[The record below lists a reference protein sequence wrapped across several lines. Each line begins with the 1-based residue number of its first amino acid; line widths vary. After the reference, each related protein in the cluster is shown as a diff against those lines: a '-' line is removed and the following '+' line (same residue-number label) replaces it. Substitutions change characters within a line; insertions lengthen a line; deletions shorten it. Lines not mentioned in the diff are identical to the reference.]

1 MLAKVGKWCYHELKW
16 GDWWRNMDGRRQDV
30 KHSGLNIRLNI
41 KMEMWEES
49 SWLTQGDVEPGDVV
63 QGSIRV

>member
-1 MLAKVGKWCYHELKW
+1 
-16 GDWWRNMDGRRQDV
+16 MDGRRQDV

-49 SWLTQGDVEPGDVV
+49 SWITQGDVEPGDVV

>member
-1 MLAKVGKWCYHELKW
+1 M
-16 GDWWRNMDGRRQDV
+16 GRARQDI

-41 KMEMWEES
+41 KVEMWEES
-49 SWLTQGDVEPGDVV
+49 IWVTKGDVEPGDVV

>member
-1 MLAKVGKWCYHELKW
+1 
-16 GDWWRNMDGRRQDV
+16 MDGGRQDI

-49 SWLTQGDVEPGDVV
+49 SWITKGDVEPRDADR
-63 QGSIRV
+63 GSIRV

>member
-1 MLAKVGKWCYHELKW
+1 
-16 GDWWRNMDGRRQDV
+16 MDGRRQDI

-49 SWLTQGDVEPGDVV
+49 IRITQGDVEPGDVV